1 MSNFSNQSKKA
12 KPIINKTVLKSS
24 LVAGAFLFS
33 GINQTAQANTKSI
46 VAVEPLVCDVV
57 SAIAPPSTPVTCL
70 IDRKQDVHDVK
81 ITPKQAQTLKSA
93 NQVFT
98 LGSEMTPAIK
108 KWLDNPLTVVVGVS
122 AIEID
127 DHHDDHDDHSAAKD
141 DDHDDHSAAKHDDHD
156 DHDDHGDSHGEGAF
170 EWAGVFDLSAGT
182 YKWSFAKVDGDYA
195 DPAMKMVILNSGDIE
210 ASEELAK
217 ELLGSKNSETK
228 RNNDKLVAQE
238 KAYFLS
244 FNEKKDITTFTVEIK
259 KAGKYAFFTE
269 HMPFEFEADEHFFK
283 DVSGDDVEPIAQ
295 VPDEGDHHHH
305 HDHGGLDPHI
315 WHDPHNIIKMGNVIS
330 KNINKKISFFDRET
344 KKVLKERTQA
354 VNSIL
359 EDLDLWTQ
367 KQVATIPTDR
377 RTIVSKHKAME
388 YYGDAFG
395 LKTLSLLDFL
405 GDSSS
410 LRPETIS
417 TVIAEL
423 KEENVNVLFAEQKPP
438 SKLLK
443 NLSRQTSTP
452 IARNQI
458 FVDGLMLEGN
468 TVSVAVHNT
477 CTIVDSLGGECDEK
491 EGEKLENEWDS
502 LTNP

>member
-70 IDRKQDVHDVK
+70 IDRKQDVHDVR
-81 ITPKQAQTLKSA
+81 ITPRQAQTLKSA

-127 DHHDDHDDHSAAKD
+127 EHH
-141 DDHDDHSAAKHDDHD
+141 
-156 DHDDHGDSHGEGAF
+156 DHDDHGDHSTAKHDDHGEGAF

-195 DPAMKMVILNSGDIE
+195 DPAMKMVILNSDDIE

-228 RNNDKLVAQE
+228 RNNDKLVAQD

-283 DVSGDDVEPIAQ
+283 DISGDDVEPIAQ

-305 HDHGGLDPHI
+305 HGGLDPHI

-377 RTIVSKHKAME
+377 RTIVSKHKALE

-395 LKTLSLLDFL
+395 LKIMSLLDFF
-405 GDSSS
+405 GHSSS
-410 LRPETIS
+410 LKPQTIS
-417 TVIAEL
+417 AVLAEL
-423 KEENVNVLFAEQKPP
+423 KEENVKVLFAEQKPP

-443 NLSRQTSTP
+443 NLSRQTSTS
-452 IARNQI
+452 IASNQI
-458 FVDGLMLEGN
+458 YVDGLMPTGN

-477 CTIVDSLGGECDEK
+477 CTIVNSLGGECDEK
-491 EGEKLENEWDS
+491 EGNELEGKWNS
-502 LTNP
+502 LINP

>member
-1 MSNFSNQSKKA
+1 MSKLFNQRIKSKS
-12 KPIINKTVLKSS
+12 IFNKTVLKNSF
-24 LVAGAFLFS
+24 LAGAFLFS
-33 GINQTAQANTKSI
+33 GIHQSAQANSKSI

-81 ITPKQAQTLKSA
+81 ITPRQAQTLKSA

-141 DDHDDHSAAKHDDHD
+141 DDHDDHSAAEHD

-217 ELLGSKNSETK
+217 ELLGSKDSETK

-344 KKVLKERTQA
+344 KKVLKERTKA

-395 LKTLSLLDFL
+395 LKTLSLLDYV

-491 EGEKLENEWDS
+491 EGDELESKWND

>member
-1 MSNFSNQSKKA
+1 
-12 KPIINKTVLKSS
+12 
-24 LVAGAFLFS
+24 
-33 GINQTAQANTKSI
+33 
-46 VAVEPLVCDVV
+46 
-57 SAIAPPSTPVTCL
+57 
-70 IDRKQDVHDVK
+70 
-81 ITPKQAQTLKSA
+81 
-93 NQVFT
+93 
-98 LGSEMTPAIK
+98 
-108 KWLDNPLTVVVGVS
+108 
-122 AIEID
+122 
-127 DHHDDHDDHSAAKD
+127 
-141 DDHDDHSAAKHDDHD
+141 
-156 DHDDHGDSHGEGAF
+156 
-170 EWAGVFDLSAGT
+170 
-182 YKWSFAKVDGDYA
+182 
-195 DPAMKMVILNSGDIE
+195 MKMVILNSGDIE

-217 ELLGSKNSETK
+217 ELLGSKDSETK

-283 DVSGDDVEPIAQ
+283 DISGEDVEPIAQ

-395 LKTLSLLDFL
+395 LKTLSLLDYV

-458 FVDGLMLEGN
+458 FVDGLMLDGN

-477 CTIVDSLGGECDEK
+477 CRIVDSLGGE
-491 EGEKLENEWDS
+491 
-502 LTNP
+502 

>member
-1 MSNFSNQSKKA
+1 MSNSSNQSKKTN
-12 KPIINKTVLKSS
+12 PIINKTALKSS

-81 ITPKQAQTLKSA
+81 ITPRQAQTLKSA
-93 NQVFT
+93 KQVFT

-127 DHHDDHDDHSAAKD
+127 N
-141 DDHDDHSAAKHDDHD
+141 HDDHD
-156 DHDDHGDSHGEGAF
+156 DHDDNSAAKHDDHGDEHGEGDF

-182 YKWSFAKVDGDYA
+182 YKWSFAKVNGDYA

-217 ELLGSKNSETK
+217 ELLGSKNSEVK

-238 KAYFLS
+238 KAYVLT

-283 DVSGDDVEPIAQ
+283 DVAGDDVEPIAQ
-295 VPDEGDHHHH
+295 VPDEGDHHH

-315 WHDPHNIIKMGNVIS
+315 WHDPHNIIKMGDVIS

-344 KKVLKERTQA
+344 KKVLKERTQS

-359 EDLDLWTQ
+359 EDLDQWTQ
-367 KQVATIPTDR
+367 VQIATIPSDQ
-377 RTIVSKHKAME
+377 RTMVSKHKAME

-395 LKTLSLLDFL
+395 LKTMSLLDVL

-410 LRPETIS
+410 LRPQTIA

-423 KEENVNVLFAEQKPP
+423 KEENVKVLFAEQKPP

-452 IARNQI
+452 IASNQI
-458 FVDGLMLEGN
+458 YVDGLMPTGN

-477 CTIVDSLGGECDEK
+477 CTIVNSLGGECDEK
-491 EGEKLENEWDS
+491 EGNELEGKWNS
-502 LTNP
+502 LINP

>member
-1 MSNFSNQSKKA
+1 MSNFSNQSKKT
-12 KPIINKTVLKSS
+12 KPIINKTVLQSS

-127 DHHDDHDDHSAAKD
+127 DHHDDHDDHSTAKD

-217 ELLGSKNSETK
+217 ELLGSQDSETK
-228 RNNDKLVAQE
+228 RNNNKLVAQE
-238 KAYFLS
+238 KAYLLS

-283 DVSGDDVEPIAQ
+283 DISGDDVEPIAQ

-395 LKTLSLLDFL
+395 LKTLSLLDYV

-423 KEENVNVLFAEQKPP
+423 KEENVKVLFAEQKPP

-491 EGEKLENEWDS
+491 EGDELESKWND